1 MGYFQVSPGLRF
13 KTRVGALMQ
22 IKLIFTRKVVHLA
35 SFWEWGFLELGSG
48 LLGISAAP
56 EIEPTTS
63 RSAVKRSPTELLRPR
78 LSPTTCKC
86 LSFQLFF
93 FPQCKNS
100 LELLTPQSSL
110 PYMSLHLEIQL
121 VTPGA
126 TCKRP
131 ISSPPKYYKNL
142 LTQLFHES
150 CIILIICNL

>member
-1 MGYFQVSPGLRF
+1 MSVNVSKKVLMGYFQVSPGLRF

-35 SFWEWGFLELGSG
+35 SFWEWGFLELESG
-48 LLGISAAP
+48 LLGISTAP

-93 FPQCKNS
+93 FS
-100 LELLTPQSSL
+100 T
-110 PYMSLHLEIQL
+110 
-121 VTPGA
+121 V
-126 TCKRP
+126 
-131 ISSPPKYYKNL
+131 
-142 LTQLFHES
+142 
-150 CIILIICNL
+150 